1 MVAKLGDSFL
11 RRVCCSI
18 GILKPFQLVIHAVT
32 PLICRAVPVVSFL
45 ESTWQPFEKTHTTE
59 KYLHLGPLVFSW
71 VNLHFFT
78 YVVPQLRWE
87 AILHFSF
94 IFVSGFFLYLCN
106 FAWMI
111 LRYRAKISGSK
122 TKKEE
127 KWEHACLCPSFG
139 FDFIVLFVWH
149 SKIVCLCLHFLRT
162 ARHYYILNC
171 KLSVAYLAK
180 NMTWRFSIPIE
191 LIQEAHESIL
201 FWQLVVPQ
209 SLIH

>member
-1 MVAKLGDSFL
+1 MVAKLGGSFL
-11 RRVCCSI
+11 QRFSCSI
-18 GILKPFQLVIHAVT
+18 GILKPFQLVIHGIT
-32 PLICRAVPVVSFL
+32 PLICRAVPVVPVL

-59 KYLHLGPLVFSW
+59 KYFNVGPLGFSW
-71 VNLHFFT
+71 VNLHFFFT

-94 IFVSGFFLYLCN
+94 IFVSGVFFVL
-106 FAWMI
+106 MQ
-111 LRYRAKISGSK
+111 LRLDDLKIQSK
-122 TKKEE
+122 DLRFKNKKEEE

-149 SKIVCLCLHFLRT
+149 SKTVCLCLHFLRT
-162 ARHYYILNC
+162 SRYYYILNC
-171 KLSVAYLAK
+171 KLSVAYFAK

-201 FWQLVVPQ
+201 FR
-209 SLIH
+209 